1 MNEQF
6 LETLTQ
12 VAPRI
17 FDEMDA
23 SLAAF
28 NKDTYKT
35 SFENFLN
42 KYVDL
47 FSLVEKLTEEDLED
61 GELVQKTGDI
71 LAGCV
76 EKKCEAISSKSK
88 CEKYMMNV
96 NLFMVS
102 YVLPGILEVA
112 SRRVGKPFADGIC
125 KVWST
130 HFKGAHIQAASSLD
144 IDGGFKRKL
153 CYVTTATCTALGLS
167 AECEELRLLKDYRD
181 TVLMNT
187 PDGRELVKQYYNI
200 APTIVKRIDKR
211 ADAKAV
217 YQELYQDYISPC
229 ILHIR
234 KENFEQCKEIYCKMV
249 EVLKERYIRTNR

>member
-47 FSLVEKLTEEDLED
+47 FSLVEKLTEEDLEN
-61 GELVQKTGDI
+61 GELVQKTGDV

-125 KVWST
+125 EVWST
-130 HFKGAHIQAASSLD
+130 HF
-144 IDGGFKRKL
+144 
-153 CYVTTATCTALGLS
+153 
-167 AECEELRLLKDYRD
+167 
-181 TVLMNT
+181 
-187 PDGRELVKQYYNI
+187 
-200 APTIVKRIDKR
+200 
-211 ADAKAV
+211 
-217 YQELYQDYISPC
+217 
-229 ILHIR
+229 
-234 KENFEQCKEIYCKMV
+234 
-249 EVLKERYIRTNR
+249 